1 MKNIRGICALC
12 REEQIRTSTPSL
24 VRISFDTFTTS
35 KHNASKYIHMGQQQH
50 FCIHFLLNLN
60 LSFVYFFAYVKPC
73 MEGYQVIKEPKAML
87 RRIPFVKQ
95 IFD

>member
-12 REEQIRTSTPSL
+12 RKEQVRTSTPSL
-24 VRISFDTFTTS
+24 TRISFDTFTTS

-60 LSFVYFFAYVKPC
+60 LSFVFFLHMSSHVWK
-73 MEGYQVIKEPKAML
+73 VIKLSKNL
-87 RRIPFVKQ
+87 RQ
-95 IFD
+95 C